1 MREVPVLHAP
11 NPNRCAVR
19 YDPGRSNRTGEEPG
33 TEHSAVKERRFW
45 EVDAARGVAI
55 VMMVV
60 YHLTYD
66 LDTFG
71 GYGIESTSGFWAR
84 FADATASAFLFLV
97 GISLAISYSR
107 AGARRGLFG
116 KYLRRGLRILAY
128 GMALTAVFLV
138 LGMGIVAFG
147 ILHLIGVSII
157 LAYPL
162 LKYRFANLFL
172 GVSIIAVG
180 WYMRAQEV
188 SSESPWLLPLGV
200 VPTNLP
206 MPDYRPL
213 LPWFGMVLLGLFV
226 GNVLYGGGRRPAG
239 VPRNAPLVARP
250 LVPLGRNSLFIYLIH
265 QPILIA
271 LLAAFGVIE
280 IGVL

>member
-1 MREVPVLHAP
+1 M
-11 NPNRCAVR
+11 
-19 YDPGRSNRTGEEPG
+19 GEELG
-33 TEHSAVKERRFW
+33 TQHSVAKEQRFW

-71 GYGIESTSGFWAR
+71 GYGIESTSGFWAH
-84 FADATASAFLFLV
+84 FADATASAFLLLV

-107 AGARRGLFG
+107 AGAGRGLFG

-128 GMALTAVFLV
+128 GMALTVAFLA
-138 LGMGIVAFG
+138 LGLGVVAFG

-172 GVSIIAVG
+172 GVSIIAIG
-180 WYMRAQEV
+180 WYVRAQDV

-200 VPTNLP
+200 VPEGMF

-213 LPWFGMVLLGLFV
+213 LPWFGVVLLGLFA
-226 GNVLYGGGRRPAG
+226 GNVLYGGGKKPAG
-239 VPRNAPLVARP
+239 IPGKAPRLARP

-265 QPILIA
+265 QPVLVA
-271 LLAAFGVIE
+271 LLAALGVIE
-280 IGVL
+280 IQSL

>member
-1 MREVPVLHAP
+1 M
-11 NPNRCAVR
+11 
-19 YDPGRSNRTGEEPG
+19 GEESG
-33 TEHSAVKERRFW
+33 TQRRVANEQRFW

-71 GYGIESTSGFWAR
+71 GYGIESTSGFWAW

-97 GISLAISYSR
+97 GVSLAISYSR
-107 AGARRGLFG
+107 AGAGRGLFG

-128 GMALTAVFLV
+128 GMALTVVFLA
-138 LGMGIVAFG
+138 LGLGVVAFG

-162 LKYRFANLFL
+162 LRYRFANLFL
-172 GVSIIAVG
+172 GVSIIATG
-180 WYMRAQEV
+180 WYVRAQDV

-200 VPTNLP
+200 VPENIP

-213 LPWFGMVLLGLFV
+213 LPWFGVVLLGLFA
-226 GNVLYGGGRRPAG
+226 GNVLYGGGKGPPG
-239 VPRNAPLVARP
+239 VPSKAPLLARP

-265 QPILIA
+265 QPILVA
-271 LLAAFGVIE
+271 LLAVLGVIE
-280 IGVL
+280 IWWAL

>member
-1 MREVPVLHAP
+1 MIQDEL
-11 NPNRCAVR
+11 
-19 YDPGRSNRTGEEPG
+19 RTGEESG
-33 TEHSAVKERRFW
+33 TERSAAKEQRFW
-45 EVDAARGVAI
+45 EVDAARGAAI

-60 YHLTYD
+60 YHLVYD

-71 GYGIESTSGFWAR
+71 GYGIESTSGFWAY
-84 FADATASAFLFLV
+84 FADVTASAFLFLV

-107 AGARRGLFG
+107 AGDGLFG

-128 GMALTAVFLV
+128 GMALTVVFLV
-138 LGMGIVAFG
+138 LGIGVVAFG

-162 LKYRFANLFL
+162 LKYRLPNLLL
-172 GVSIIAVG
+172 GISVIAVG
-180 WYMRAQEV
+180 WYMRAQDI

-200 VPTNLP
+200 VPEGVF

-213 LPWFGMVLLGLFV
+213 FPWFGVVLLGLFA
-226 GNVLYGGGRRPAG
+226 GNVLYGGGKRPA
-239 VPRNAPLVARP
+239 VAAKRAPAGAKP
-250 LVPLGRNSLFIYLIH
+250 LLPLGRNSLFIYLIH

-271 LLAAFGVIE
+271 LLAAFGVVE